1 MFREVVRKKQ
11 ALDREECIRILKE
24 EKRGVLA
31 VLGDGAYPYALPID
45 HYYCEE
51 DGHIYFHSGKT
62 GHKIDALR
70 GHDKASYCVYGSGE
84 REEGEWWLCFRSV
97 IVFGR
102 IREVEDPEKIID
114 ISRKLSLKFTDDL
127 EYIEKEVRQSGPR
140 TALLELVPEHM
151 TGKRV
156 TER

>member
-1 MFREVVRKKQ
+1 MFREVARSRQ
-11 ALDREECIRILKE
+11 ALNREECLRILKE

-31 VLGDGAYPYALPID
+31 VLTDDGYPYALPID

-62 GHKIDALR
+62 GHKIDAVR
-70 GHDKASYCVYGSGE
+70 GHDKVSYCVYGSGE
-84 REEGEWWLCFRSV
+84 REEGEWWLCFKSV